1 MANPLPKPE
10 KSYRILWILSP
21 VIKVEPLRGRRDC
34 SATQWSVV
42 VGEGLLEGF
51 KLVFGRGHDR
61 GRRPLISIGD
71 PGQAYIHP
79 PLQTSHHPI
88 PGHRRV
94 NHLSFDGH
102 KGTSHFT
109 LFVRE

>member
-61 GRRPLISIGD
+61 GRCPLISIGD
-71 PGQAYIHP
+71 QVKLIYIP
-79 PLQTSHHPI
+79 FYRPVTI
-88 PGHRRV
+88 PFQDTV
-94 NHLSFDGH
+94 A
-102 KGTSHFT
+102 
-109 LFVRE
+109 